1 MPLLRP
7 HPSPRWGGPGYKAV
21 GGASVPSKCPGPLD
35 PQRQA
40 SRTTPCPGLLPTGGP
55 GHLTD
60 PRAAPLTPPG
70 SALPS
75 PVPVSSRAAAD
86 EPAGRDGQAGQQ
98 PLPPHTLAATPRS
111 NGHSLVQPA
120 RPRGQEPDSPER
132 GTEEAT
138 RRRVCQPPRPAPPR
152 VKWAPAARED
162 GLPEASPSPECASP
176 QRHKAQ
182 RAPPSSGSGPDD
194 APLGTP
200 SAPGRI
206 SLRISESALQASPPP
221 REDYDDDVFVR
232 DSDLRS
238 PSCPTFELPPPPPPP
253 RSQDTPADGLDDF
266 PPPPPQAVCAA
277 APGSEAP
284 KGPRPR

>member
-60 PRAAPLTPPG
+60 PRAAPLTPQG

-120 RPRGQEPDSPER
+120 RPRGHEPDSPER

-138 RRRVCQPPRPAPPR
+138 RRRVCQPPRPAAPR

-194 APLGTP
+194 ALLGTP